1 MLEKMY
7 SKKEVAELL
16 GVTTRTIENLMNAD
30 KLPSVLIGNRRKFK
44 ESDIQRLMDEGA
56 KTSKKDK

>member
-7 SKKEVAELL
+7 SKKEVAEIL

>member
-7 SKKEVAELL
+7 SKKEVAEIL

-44 ESDIQRLMDEGA
+44 ESDIQRLMDEDA